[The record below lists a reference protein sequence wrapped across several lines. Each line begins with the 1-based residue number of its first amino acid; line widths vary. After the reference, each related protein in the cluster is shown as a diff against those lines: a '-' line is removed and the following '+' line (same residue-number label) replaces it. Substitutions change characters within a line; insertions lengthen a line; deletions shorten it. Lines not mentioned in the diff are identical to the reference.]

1 MKIYIITGE
10 KSGDQHAAQIVNQLK
25 KKNNNLKIRVWGGDK
40 LKAEGVTLVKHIDD
54 ISYMGFWE
62 VFINLF
68 RILNNIKFCK
78 NDIIKFSPD
87 IIILVDYPGF
97 NLKIAEFAFKN
108 NIKVYY
114 YISPKLWAWKSGR
127 INLIKKYVNRM
138 FVIFP
143 FEKEFY
149 EKHSYKV
156 EYYGNPIYDQIING
170 KFSLK
175 LDNKK
180 PVISLFPGSR
190 KQEIS
195 KILPTMLSIINFYPQ
210 YHFVISATNSF
221 SIDYYKKFTEGYNI
235 DIIFDRP
242 YDILSISQASLVT
255 SGTATLETALMEIP
269 QVVCYKTS
277 LLSFLIAKYFI
288 KIKYISLVNILLNKE
303 VVDELIQL
311 DFTSDNLKESLDKIL
326 DNKYSA
332 ELLLSYKKLKLLLQS
347 DGVANKISSEIL
359 KSKTS

>member
-40 LKAEGVTLVKHIDD
+40 LKAEEVTLVKHIDD

-68 RILNNIKFCK
+68 KILNNIKFCK

-114 YISPKLWAWKSGR
+114 YISPKLWAWKSAR
-127 INLIKKYVNRM
+127 INAIKKYVNRM

-156 EYYGNPIYDQIING
+156 EYYGNPI
-170 KFSLK
+170 
-175 LDNKK
+175 
-180 PVISLFPGSR
+180 
-190 KQEIS
+190 
-195 KILPTMLSIINFYPQ
+195 
-210 YHFVISATNSF
+210 
-221 SIDYYKKFTEGYNI
+221 
-235 DIIFDRP
+235 
-242 YDILSISQASLVT
+242 
-255 SGTATLETALMEIP
+255 
-269 QVVCYKTS
+269 
-277 LLSFLIAKYFI
+277 
-288 KIKYISLVNILLNKE
+288 
-303 VVDELIQL
+303 
-311 DFTSDNLKESLDKIL
+311 
-326 DNKYSA
+326 
-332 ELLLSYKKLKLLLQS
+332 
-347 DGVANKISSEIL
+347 
-359 KSKTS
+359 